1 MDLIAATTAT
11 TPFSFL
17 RMLAATAVM
26 QQPRGGYWVNVKS
39 QDVDVKGD
47 DFG

>member
-1 MDLIAATTAT
+1 MDLIAATAVT

-26 QQPRGGYWVNVKS
+26 QQHWVNVKS